1 MTRSLQDMRIEYS
14 QRGLS
19 ERDLAVDPF
28 RQFAVWFDEAVQADL
43 IEPNAAALA
52 SATPNGVPSVRMVL
66 LKAVDDRGFVF
77 YTDFKSRKGRELAA
91 NPCASACWWWGA
103 MERQVRIEGAVE
115 RISDAESDAY
125 FAQRPRGSQ
134 IGANV
139 SAQSA
144 ALASRDELEQR
155 WRTFDAKHTGQPI
168 PRPATWGGIRIVP
181 VEFEF
186 WQGRQSRLHDRLC
199 YRRSAAGAWEIVRL
213 SP

>member
-1 MTRSLQDMRIEYS
+1 MTKFFHDMRIEYS

-19 ERDLAVDPF
+19 EHELDADPF
-28 RQFAVWFDEAVQADL
+28 RQFAAWFDEAVRADL

-52 SATPNGVPSVRMVL
+52 SATRDGVPSVRMVL

-77 YTDFKSRKGRELAA
+77 YTDFNSRKGAELAA
-91 NPCASACWWWGA
+91 NPRASACWWWSA
-103 MERQVRIEGAVE
+103 MERQVRIAGVVE
-115 RISDAESDAY
+115 RVSSAESDAY
-125 FAQRPRGSQ
+125 FTQRPRGSQ

-144 ALASRDELEQR
+144 VLASRDDLERR
-155 WRTFDAKHTGQPI
+155 WRAFDAAHAGKPI
-168 PRPATWGGIRIVP
+168 PRPASWGGFRIVP
-181 VEFEF
+181 AEFEF

-199 YRRSAAGAWEIVRL
+199 YRRGTAGAWEVVRL